1 MVAFGTTPLSVD
13 IVFESSLL
21 APDLRRAP
29 TAAAVLVVA
38 GPLGHLQA
46 DPLEPALAHVVAE
59 QGGVADAA
67 FAANLR
73 QSAAGDA
80 SVGATEF
87 GHVDVVEEHLD
98 VKLNSNK

>member
-1 MVAFGTTPLSVD
+1 MD
-13 IVFESSLL
+13 IISEASLL
-21 APDLRRAP
+21 ADLRCAS
-29 TAAAVLVVA
+29 AAVLVVA
-38 GPLGHLQA
+38 GALGHLQA

-73 QSAAGDA
+73 QSAGEA

-87 GHVDVVEEHLD
+87 GHVDVVEEHLQS
-98 VKLNSNK
+98 KLIKLIYFEYEMHYN